1 MCGVNREEV
10 VGLKIWPPKSSDV
23 IQMWYFSRSFKNIWQ
38 TNPWAIVLDDTHTT
52 SHTPYNQPLI
62 FSRTTTTTCCEV
74 QSLLVTLAMMMMMIV
89 AASLSKVSFMVLPQ
103 RLKIVIFGCNTCAVC
118 LLYDE
123 FTTTSPIYIYWSMK
137 ILYTSI
143 YAPAALTFIHLAVI
157 LTVIVK
163 LIRKRNK

>member
-1 MCGVNREEV
+1 M
-10 VGLKIWPPKSSDV
+10 
-23 IQMWYFSRSFKNIWQ
+23 
-38 TNPWAIVLDDTHTT
+38 
-52 SHTPYNQPLI
+52 
-62 FSRTTTTTCCEV
+62 
-74 QSLLVTLAMMMMMIV
+74 TLAMMMMMIV

-103 RLKIVIFGCNTCAVC
+103 RLKIVIFGCNTRGVSTI
-118 LLYDE
+118 YDE

-143 YAPAALTFIHLAVI
+143 YAPAAALTFIHLDVI